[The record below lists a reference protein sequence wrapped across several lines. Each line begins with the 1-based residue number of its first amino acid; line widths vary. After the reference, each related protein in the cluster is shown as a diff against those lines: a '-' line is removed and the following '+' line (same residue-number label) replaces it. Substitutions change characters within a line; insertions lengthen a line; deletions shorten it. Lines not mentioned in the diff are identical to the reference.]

1 MQQSLITARWS
12 TRPAFTVCRTS
23 SSRQRPGLCCLKG
36 RRSLRGFYRRAT
48 TGAPRTLDDQLA
60 VPDLT
65 RRRIDHSRVMV
76 AFPIPMPAIL
86 PTGGSAMPAN
96 DSCQQACDPRG
107 RLGHH
112 QADDRPP
119 RTPICLHQESQF
131 FRSSRVPR
139 AENLTAPAP
148 QKHRHIDVFVAWAI
162 ASRSMALIR
171 EIDRPHRGAI
181 HLQFEDIGSSVM
193 PARIE
198 LPA

>member
-119 RTPICLHQESQF
+119 RTPNLSSPGVAILSFFARSQSGELD
-131 FRSSRVPR
+131 RTR
-139 AENLTAPAP
+139 TAKAP
-148 QKHRHIDVFVAWAI
+148 
-162 ASRSMALIR
+162 
-171 EIDRPHRGAI
+171 PHRCIRSLGYC
-181 HLQFEDIGSSVM
+181 LTVDG
-193 PARIE
+193 PN
-198 LPA
+198 P